1 MKICSVEDIK
11 KLDRIAI
18 EEYGISSSILMENA
32 GNAVVSLILEKDF
45 HRKRNV
51 VVISGTGNNG
61 GDGFVVARKLYSYG
75 YNVKV
80 FVIGDV
86 NRIKGSALEN
96 YKILEKIGIPLYN
109 VNGFKNLEPLK
120 EAIYSSDIIIDA
132 IFGTGLSRDIKG
144 IYRNV
149 IDFINNSGKI
159 VVSIDIPSGINGN
172 NGKVMGVAVKA
183 DYTVTFG
190 LPKLGNILY
199 PGYQYCGSLYVS
211 HISYPPQL
219 YDFKEINV
227 ETNDPVPIP
236 PRDPAGHKGTFGKA
250 LVISGAFGYF
260 GAPYFSSMA
269 FLKSGGGY
277 VRLIAPKSIVPFISS
292 VGNEIVFIPVAE
304 TEEGSV
310 SFEERNKI
318 LKFVEMSDIVII
330 GPGLSLNTDTQK
342 LILWLIKEIDKPLII
357 DGDGL
362 TAVSRDVNI
371 VRNRRQE
378 TVLTPHLGEMS
389 RITKLNIQDIEED
402 KIGVLRKTVH
412 EMKHVI
418 VLKGAHTLIGY
429 PNGKVFINMS
439 GNSGMATP
447 GSGDILTGIIAAMY
461 TLGLS
466 FEDAVRMG
474 VFLHGFAGDLAAENK
489 GEDGLTARDI
499 LEYVPYAIK
508 MIRENFKRV
517 QERYKIP
524 LI

>member
-1 MKICSVEDIK
+1 
-11 KLDRIAI
+11 
-18 EEYGISSSILMENA
+18 
-32 GNAVVSLILEKDF
+32 
-45 HRKRNV
+45 
-51 VVISGTGNNG
+51 
-61 GDGFVVARKLYSYG
+61 
-75 YNVKV
+75 
-80 FVIGDV
+80 
-86 NRIKGSALEN
+86 
-96 YKILEKIGIPLYN
+96 
-109 VNGFKNLEPLK
+109 
-120 EAIYSSDIIIDA
+120 
-132 IFGTGLSRDIKG
+132 
-144 IYRNV
+144 
-149 IDFINNSGKI
+149 
-159 VVSIDIPSGINGN
+159 
-172 NGKVMGVAVKA
+172 
-183 DYTVTFG
+183 
-190 LPKLGNILY
+190 
-199 PGYQYCGSLYVS
+199 
-211 HISYPPQL
+211 
-219 YDFKEINV
+219 
-227 ETNDPVPIP
+227 
-236 PRDPAGHKGTFGKA
+236 
-250 LVISGAFGYF
+250 
-260 GAPYFSSMA
+260 
-269 FLKSGGGY
+269 
-277 VRLIAPKSIVPFISS
+277 
-292 VGNEIVFIPVAE
+292 
-304 TEEGSV
+304 
-310 SFEERNKI
+310 
-318 LKFVEMSDIVII
+318 MSDIVII

-362 TAVSRDVNI
+362 TAVSKDVNI
-371 VRNRRQE
+371 VRNRRQK